1 VRWNKLIKNNQ
12 GKVDMKLRNIKLI
25 KQPANSPYCGASCI
39 KMVQN
44 FFISKS
50 DTFEDIWREIS
61 DISPEDRRYCKTY
74 KMGQYL
80 EKYGLFVSIIK
91 FSNLR
96 NIFEYCSN
104 NNIPA
109 IMNIHS
115 FENSRLGHYV
125 LFINYRDN
133 TVVIRD
139 PENEKRISVSYRN
152 LAEKFVKISD
162 DDEIGGNIIILATN
176 IKKNEREYLC
186 PYCGYNNTIDI
197 AIENSVTGLV
207 CVNCDKDIT
216 INNN

>member
-1 VRWNKLIKNNQ
+1 
-12 GKVDMKLRNIKLI
+12 MKILKNIKLV

-61 DISPEDRRYCKTY
+61 DISPNGRRYCKTY

-80 EKYGLFVSIIK
+80 EKNKLFVTIIK
-91 FSNLR
+91 FSNLQ
-96 NIFEYCSN
+96 NIFKYCSN

-115 FENSRLGHYV
+115 FEASHLGHYV
-125 LFINYRDN
+125 LFINYMDN
-133 TVVIRD
+133 TVIIRD
-139 PENEKRISVSYRN
+139 PENEKRVSVLYRDLAGKFARISN
-152 LAEKFVKISD
+152 

-176 IKKNEREYLC
+176 IRKNEREYRC
-186 PYCGYNNTIDI
+186 PYCGIPIQLIVLLKIQQPDW
-197 AIENSVTGLV
+197 
-207 CVNCDKDIT
+207 CV
-216 INNN
+216 